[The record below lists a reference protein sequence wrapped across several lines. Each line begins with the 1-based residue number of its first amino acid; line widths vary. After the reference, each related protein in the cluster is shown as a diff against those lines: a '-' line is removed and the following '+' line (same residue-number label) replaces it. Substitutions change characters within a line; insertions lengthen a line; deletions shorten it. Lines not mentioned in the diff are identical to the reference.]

1 MGWDTTLIYKALE
14 HFGLDI
20 IDIKKDIYRNF
31 RFFRIGFFLPRH
43 KYFAFKPFFTNFQAV
58 FRIGEY

>member
-1 MGWDTTLIYKALE
+1 